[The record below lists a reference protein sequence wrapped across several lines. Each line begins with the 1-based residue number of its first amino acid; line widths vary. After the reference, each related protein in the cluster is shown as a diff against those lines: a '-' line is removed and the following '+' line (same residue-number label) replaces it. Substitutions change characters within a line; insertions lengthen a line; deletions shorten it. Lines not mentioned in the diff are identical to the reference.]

1 VLKEHLYSKEYLT
14 IPLAP
19 PLDAATMEPWSM
31 ETSTSTRKLEHR
43 QGGIDAGD
51 VLIHEKE
58 IRLHGK
64 ADATRKRYDYM
75 VSITTKQ
82 L

>member
-1 VLKEHLYSKEYLT
+1 
-14 IPLAP
+14 
-19 PLDAATMEPWSM
+19 M
-31 ETSTSTRKLEHR
+31 ETSTSTRKLEHRPEHR

-64 ADATRKRYDYM
+64 ADATRKRYGYM